1 MCISGGGRWLVAR
14 FVGCSLVM
22 LAPLAWSESG
32 FEHNH
37 ESATLAAHVH
47 GEASLQ
53 VSLQEA
59 ALNIRLTVPA
69 MDLLGYEQAPHTAA
83 EYARLQSAHEFLAR
97 PESWLE
103 VDADARCTLQGHH
116 LESPFEAEDHTS
128 KDHHHDN
135 HTTHADFVLE
145 ASWQCANVSRVNSMT
160 LSLFTPFPSV
170 QQVNVDWINETSAG
184 IARLSASEPRLL
196 LRAKQ

>member
-1 MCISGGGRWLVAR
+1 MCISDDCRWLFAG
-14 FVGCSLVM
+14 FVGCGLVM
-22 LAPLAWSESG
+22 LAPLALSESG

-37 ESATLAAHVH
+37 ASTTLAAHVH

-53 VSLQEA
+53 VSLQGT
-59 ALNIRLTVPA
+59 ALDIRLTVPA

-83 EYARLQSAHEFLAR
+83 EQAQLQSAREFLAR
-97 PESWLE
+97 PESWLD
-103 VDADARCTLQGHH
+103 VDADARCVLQGHR
-116 LESPFEAEDHTS
+116 LDSPFEVGDHTS
-128 KDHHHDN
+128 KGHHHDS

-145 ASWQCANVSRVNSMT
+145 ASWLCANVSRVNSLT
-160 LSLFTPFPSV
+160 LRLFAPFPRV